1 MSWLSL
7 ALLGGLIGLDGTSF
21 PQMMF
26 SRPLVAGALT
36 GALLGR
42 PLEGIL
48 VGAILEVF
56 DVAILPIGAA
66 RYPEGGPAAAAAA
79 AAYVWAAS
87 VAGATPGMLLIA
99 VVFGLAWERVA
110 GATVVLGRRINEAIL
125 AAPSASDRRIER
137 RHALA
142 ILIDF
147 VRGAAVTVIGAGVGG
162 VLIATLGPFW
172 RLGVAQTLGPLAVAA
187 VLVLASALSIF
198 GGWTERRNV
207 FLFGVLC
214 GSVALLLLR

>member
-79 AAYVWAAS
+79 AAYVWAS
-87 VAGATPGMLLIA
+87 SAGATPGMLLIA

-110 GATVVLGRRINEAIL
+110 GATVVLGRRVNEAIL
-125 AAPSASDRRIER
+125 ATRSSLTDRRVER

-142 ILIDF
+142 ILVDF
-147 VRGAAVTVIGAGVGG
+147 VRGAAVTVIGAAAGG

-172 RLGVAQTLGPLAVAA
+172 RFGMTQTLGPLAVAA
-187 VLVLASALSIF
+187 VLVLAGALSVF
-198 GGWTERRNV
+198 GGWAERRNV